1 MSEHRAFISWVR
13 SGPDFLKG
21 RFSRAH
27 NWRFDGGAE
36 VLASIRLG
44 MVPDFTPP
52 ALLGVAAAGE
62 RAADAWSADW
72 LTGDWAVRTP
82 PSPEVPA
89 AGPVQASAPP
99 PAADEP
105 ASLLRPETA
114 ARLNDEDR
122 ELLARLQ
129 AELGAGTGSR
139 AAHRAGAAPSGRAS
153 RPTPPATTRTPSRTT
168 EVDMPEDPTTTTPAT
183 ATASPAGE

>member
-1 MSEHRAFISWVR
+1 VIDEDDPL
-13 SGPDFLKG
+13 GLG
-21 RFSRAH
+21 RVPLSREQA
-27 NWRFDGGAE
+27 GQ
-36 VLASIRLG
+36 S
-44 MVPDFTPP
+44 
-52 ALLGVAAAGE
+52 GE

-153 RPTPPATTRTPSRTT
+153 RPTPP
-168 EVDMPEDPTTTTPAT
+168 DL
-183 ATASPAGE
+183 AG